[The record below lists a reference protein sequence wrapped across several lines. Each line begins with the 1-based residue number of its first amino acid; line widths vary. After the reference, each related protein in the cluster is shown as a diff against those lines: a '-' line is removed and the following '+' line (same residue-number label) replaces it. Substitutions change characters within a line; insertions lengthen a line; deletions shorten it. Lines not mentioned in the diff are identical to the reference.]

1 MDAGAVDRDT
11 RSLLSRIV
19 SPMQEV
25 GIMRMDGQP
34 IRMPAR
40 FAPDPM
46 ALEYHNQRVFKQR
59 R

>member
-1 MDAGAVDRDT
+1 
-11 RSLLSRIV
+11 
-19 SPMQEV
+19 MQEV